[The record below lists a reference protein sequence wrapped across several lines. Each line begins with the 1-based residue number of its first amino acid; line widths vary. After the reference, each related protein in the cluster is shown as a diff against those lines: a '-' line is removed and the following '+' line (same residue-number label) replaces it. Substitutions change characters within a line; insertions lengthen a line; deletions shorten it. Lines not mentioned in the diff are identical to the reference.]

1 MMIVSDAAVS
11 TAEKKEVAGRKHLCM
26 SRAYGVTRGRMK
38 GVAMPAAFW
47 QRPEQGKNIFSI
59 RRKTMRK
66 FAKIVAVLL
75 ALGFVASCGAKK
87 KVVTKWSMTINGES
101 SYLTFYNDGTVESSN
116 SDNDEVA
123 TSPYTGDTKK
133 DGVVTVGDE
142 SEKIP
147 CIISGDELLFAGIL
161 TYTKVK
167 K

>member
-1 MMIVSDAAVS
+1 
-11 TAEKKEVAGRKHLCM
+11 
-26 SRAYGVTRGRMK
+26 
-38 GVAMPAAFW
+38 
-47 QRPEQGKNIFSI
+47 
-59 RRKTMRK
+59 MRK

-87 KVVTKWSMTINGES
+87 KVVTKWSMTIDGES
-101 SYLTFYNDGTVESSN
+101 SYLTFYNDGTVESSS

-123 TSPYTGDTKK
+123 SSPYTGDTKK